1 MQKKRLT
8 KEQALQKLHHYC
20 SYQERCH
27 TEARN
32 KLFELGISK
41 NDHDEMIR
49 ELVRENYLNEERFAK
64 AFVVGKFKMKEW
76 GRKKIR
82 QALKEKRVDHDVVEK
97 ALKKIS
103 EKDYL
108 EILQKLAKEKY
119 ASLKEEQNP
128 IRRKKTMDYLRQKGY
143 EEGMIK
149 DSLEV
154 LK

>member
-1 MQKKRLT
+1 
-8 KEQALQKLHHYC
+8 
-20 SYQERCH
+20 
-27 TEARN
+27 
-32 KLFELGISK
+32 LFELGINK
-41 NDHDEMIR
+41 NEHDEMI
-49 ELVRENYLNEERFAK
+49 LKLTRENYLNEERFAE

-82 QALKEKRVDHDVVEK
+82 YALKEKRVKHDTVEK
-97 ALKKIS
+97 ALEKID

-119 ASLKEEQNP
+119 TSLKDEQYL
-128 IRRKKTMDYLRQKGY
+128 IRKKKTMDYLIQKGY